1 MSCREI
7 ERLFVEGGE
16 SEAQAAAHRKTCG
29 VCARVGTDVDEAR
42 ELTSVLAPPA
52 FSPALRRALL
62 EIPRMTVSC
71 EGAEP
76 LLAAALEDEI
86 SADDRRRLD
95 SHLSRCAGCTAA
107 ANVLLSARELA
118 LPQPPPWLTTRLAA
132 AKPAKPASRWRGFL
146 SGRAVVAY
154 AYAAAIL
161 VMVLGLNPT
170 AVVSKTSFA
179 SLEVST
185 RKVVNVAQSSL
196 NDRLGA
202 FQEKAVR
209 TLAVWKG
216 HVGGYSR
223 AVVSNAI
230 AIVARPEQKKT
241 PARPRLS
248 RDGGTVEPQGY
259 STATSG
265 GRREPFALRFRV

>member
-7 ERLFVEGGE
+7 ERLFVAGAET
-16 SEAQAAAHRKTCG
+16 EAEAHRKTCG
-29 VCARVGTDVDEAR
+29 ICARVGADVDETR
-42 ELTSVLAPPA
+42 ELTGALAAPA
-52 FSPALRRALL
+52 FSPTLRRALL

-76 LLAAALEDEI
+76 LLAAAL
-86 SADDRRRLD
+86 D

-107 ANVLLSARELA
+107 ANVLLSTRELA
-118 LPQPPPWLTTRLAA
+118 LPQPPPWLATRLASA
-132 AKPAKPASRWRGFL
+132 RPAKPASRWSGLL
-146 SGRAVVAY
+146 SGRAFVAY
-154 AYAAAIL
+154 AYAAAVL
-161 VMVLGLNPT
+161 VMILGLNPT
-170 AVVSKTSFA
+170 AVVSKASFA
-179 SLEVST
+179 SLGVST
-185 RKVVNVAQSSL
+185 RKVVTVAQSSL

-230 AIVARPEQKKT
+230 AIVARPETKKT

-248 RDGGTVEPQGY
+248 RESGTMEPQGY
-259 STATSG
+259 STAGS
-265 GRREPFALRFRV
+265 RREPFAPRFRV

>member
-29 VCARVGTDVDEAR
+29 VCARVGHDVDEAR
-42 ELTSVLAPPA
+42 ELTSVLASPA

-132 AKPAKPASRWRGFL
+132 AKPAKPVSRWRGFL

-248 RDGGTVEPQGY
+248 RDGGPVEPQGD
-259 STATSG
+259 SPATSG
-265 GRREPFALRFRV
+265 GRRDPFALRFRV

>member
-7 ERLFVEGGE
+7 ERLFVAGAET
-16 SEAQAAAHRKTCG
+16 EAEAHRKTCG
-29 VCARVGTDVDEAR
+29 ICARVGADVDETR
-42 ELTSVLAPPA
+42 ELTGALAAPA
-52 FSPALRRALL
+52 FSPTLRRALL

-76 LLAAALEDEI
+76 LLAAALENEI
-86 SADDRRRLD
+86 SAEDRRRLD

-107 ANVLLSARELA
+107 ANVLLSTRELA
-118 LPQPPPWLTTRLAA
+118 LPQPPPWLATRLASA
-132 AKPAKPASRWRGFL
+132 RPAKPASRWSGLL
-146 SGRAVVAY
+146 SGRAFVAY
-154 AYAAAIL
+154 AYAAAVL
-161 VMVLGLNPT
+161 VMILGLNPT
-170 AVVSKTSFA
+170 AVVSKASFA
-179 SLEVST
+179 SLGVST
-185 RKVVNVAQSSL
+185 RKVVTVAQSSL

-230 AIVARPEQKKT
+230 AIVARPETKKT

-248 RDGGTVEPQGY
+248 RESGTMEPQGY
-259 STATSG
+259 STAGS
-265 GRREPFALRFRV
+265 RREPFAPRFRV

>member
-7 ERLFVEGGE
+7 ERLFVAG
-16 SEAQAAAHRKTCG
+16 SEAEAAAHRKTCAA
-29 VCARVGTDVDEAR
+29 CARAGADADETR
-42 ELTSVLAPPA
+42 EMTRGLTAPA
-52 FSPALRRALL
+52 FSQGLRRALL
-62 EIPRMTVSC
+62 DIPRMTVSC
-71 EGAEP
+71 EGSEL

-86 SADDRRRLD
+86 STEDRRRLD

-107 ANVLLSARELA
+107 ANVLLSTRELA
-118 LPQPPPWLTTRLAA
+118 RPQPPPWLATRLAA
-132 AKPAKPASRWRGFL
+132 SKPAKPASRWRGLL

-170 AVVSKTSFA
+170 DVVNRARFA
-179 SLEVST
+179 SLGVST
-185 RKVVNVAQSSL
+185 SKVVTVAQSSL

-202 FQEKAVR
+202 LQEKAVR

-216 HVGGYSR
+216 RVGGYGR

-230 AIVARPEQKKT
+230 AIVSRPETKKT

-248 RDGGTVEPQGY
+248 REGNFVEPQGFA
-259 STATSG
+259 ATRAS
-265 GRREPFALRFRV
+265 REPFAPRFRV